1 MYLLKKHIVTLG
13 LLTAIGLAPLAAQAE
28 SDSDTGGSPSA
39 AARLN
44 LRVVI
49 PEFLYFRVGSTG
61 GTIDRITFQP
71 GAAVVGDSSPV
82 SGTGGN
88 AAAGSGA
95 SVRLL
100 SNGGL
105 VTIAET
111 NDGGGNGLNGTTTDI
126 SLTEITVSS
135 DNSDLDTPTLSDT
148 GGNTILASL
157 DGGSTAVTNQSA
169 VWTYSYDNTTVPEA
183 DTYDVEITYTA
194 STP

>member
-1 MYLLKKHIVTLG
+1 MNLLKKHIVTLG

-39 AARLN
+39 VARLN

-82 SGTGGN
+82 SGTGGD
-88 AAAGSGA
+88 AAVGSGA

-100 SNGGL
+100 SNGGQ
-105 VTIAET
+105 VTIDET

-126 SLTEITVSS
+126 SLTEISVSS
-135 DNSDLDTPTLSDT
+135 DDSDLDTPILSD
-148 GGNTILASL
+148 A
-157 DGGSTAVTNQSA
+157 GSNISSPVLNSGSVTNRSA
-169 VWTYSYDNTTVPEA
+169 NWTYSYDNTTVPEA

-194 STP
+194 STL

>member
-71 GAAVVGDSSPV
+71 GAVPAVMPQLVVAQAYGCSPTV
-82 SGTGGN
+82 AWSLLPKPMM
-88 AAAGSGA
+88 AAA
-95 SVRLL
+95 
-100 SNGGL
+100 
-105 VTIAET
+105 
-111 NDGGGNGLNGTTTDI
+111 
-126 SLTEITVSS
+126 
-135 DNSDLDTPTLSDT
+135 
-148 GGNTILASL
+148 
-157 DGGSTAVTNQSA
+157 TA
-169 VWTYSYDNTTVPEA
+169 
-183 DTYDVEITYTA
+183 
-194 STP
+194 

>member
-1 MYLLKKHIVTLG
+1 MNLLKKHIVTLG

-71 GAAVVGDSSPV
+71 GAAVVGDSSPI

-100 SNGGL
+100 SNGGQ

-111 NDGGGNGLNGTTTDI
+111 NDGGGNGLNGATTDI
-126 SLTEITVSS
+126 SLTEISVSS
-135 DNSDLDTPTLSDT
+135 DDADLDTPVLSDA
-148 GGNTILASL
+148 GGNTSTPTVT
-157 DGGSTAVTNQSA
+157 GSITNSSA
-169 VWTYSYDNTTVPEA
+169 NWTYSYDNTTVPEA

-194 STP
+194 STL